1 MPSTSLSE
9 SLRHI
14 RIEKRMT
21 QEDLST
27 AAGVSRRTISA
38 LENEATFVTVNLFS
52 LNKVLEVLEYQLA
65 IAPSR
70 VPTLLEV
77 MNDPN
82 RLRPSLDTR
91 YRVRKTAAEQPEGD
105 QCNSMSM

>member
-1 MPSTSLSE
+1 MLSTSMSE
-9 SLRHI
+9 ALRQV

-21 QEDLST
+21 QEELAT

-52 LNKVLEVLEYQLA
+52 LNKVLEVLEYELA

-70 VPTLLEV
+70 APTLMEV
-77 MNDPN
+77 INDPN
-82 RLRPSLDTR
+82 RLRPTLDTR
-91 YRVRKTAAEQPEGD
+91 SRVRKTAAEQPEEEP
-105 QCNSMSM
+105 CNSMSM